1 MTPRRRGCRERQL
14 ACRLRLT
21 RRLGASQRAVVVV
34 NPMEG
39 RKGHD
44 VSLIGRD
51 RKVRPQRPHG
61 RRPPPHHGV
70 LVLVGWQQEVKL
82 SFGNI

>member
-21 RRLGASQRAVVVV
+21 RRLRGQRAVVVV
-34 NPMEG
+34 NPKEG

-44 VSLIGRD
+44 GRLVGRD

>member
-1 MTPRRRGCRERQL
+1 MRGS
-14 ACRLRLT
+14 LRVAFALPAGWV
-21 RRLGASQRAVVVV
+21 RGQRAVVVV

-44 VSLIGRD
+44 ASLIGRD